1 MSGQATLDAVA
12 LFVALVAVGAIVSL
26 VARRFAALPDSVA
39 LVILG
44 LGIAAFAPLERF
56 TITPELVLAVLVPG
70 LVFEAAYRLDL
81 DELRRTFLGAVVL
94 AVPGV
99 LISAGVIAVILTV
112 VVGLAPS
119 RAIVSATDPVAVI
132 ATFRQLGAPARLATL
147 VEAESLF
154 NDGTAVVIFTIAVQA
169 VSREVPLAESLTTF
183 IVTVAVSTLIGLVL
197 GLIATSLISLAHDH
211 KVEVAI
217 SVALAYGTYLTA
229 DRFHQSGIIATVV
242 AGMVLGT
249 FGRRLRL
256 AARTFEALQRDKV
269 ERVQIEWPSG
279 EKQEFRDVG
288 TAKFYELVEGHGLR
302 ESR

>member
-1 MSGQATLDAVA
+1 PGAGCQTSAAGERLIGATCVSGQATLDAVA

-81 DELRRTFLGAVVL
+81 DELRRTFPGAVVL

-99 LISAGVIAVILTV
+99 LVSAGVIAVILTV
-112 VVGLAPS
+112 VVGLAAS
-119 RAIVSATDPVAVI
+119 QAFVVGAIVSATDPVAVI

-183 IVTVAVSTLIGLVL
+183 IVTVAVSALIGLVL

-211 KVEVAI
+211 KVEVAM
-217 SVALAYGTYLTA
+217 SVALAYGRYLTA
-229 DRFHQSGIIATVV
+229 DR
-242 AGMVLGT
+242 
-249 FGRRLRL
+249 
-256 AARTFEALQRDKV
+256 
-269 ERVQIEWPSG
+269 
-279 EKQEFRDVG
+279 
-288 TAKFYELVEGHGLR
+288 
-302 ESR
+302 